1 MNDVITKMTKNV
13 SSVKMP
19 EISIPKLT
27 VPEQPII
34 TISKGPQLELP
45 NIVTPGVTPS
55 VIPSVTSSL
64 TPGISKISN
73 KTFFGFSLWNILLG
87 FIIIVILGILGVNI
101 FLYLAEGTD
110 IIGDIIQKF
119 VYILPESIAKTFRLS
134 AIGAETAGDF
144 TADTLDDVSKVITG
158 DSGKG
163 KKRKGGERREDLE
176 KVLEEEKERIEKNK
190 EKKNKRRRVRDNKIR
205 EIALKQVNEDN
216 LKQAVENRDTEG
228 ISKYIDFL
236 PAGSKYKTKKG
247 TPWCYIGMD
256 RGFKSCIE
264 LNESEKCMSGKFFKT
279 KGECEYKD

>member
-1 MNDVITKMTKNV
+1 MNDVVTKMTKNV

-34 TISKGPQLELP
+34 TISKGPQLEIP
-45 NIVTPGVTPS
+45 DTVTPGVTPS
-55 VIPSVTSSL
+55 VTFNQGK
-64 TPGISKISN
+64 PGISISKISN
-73 KTFFGFSLWNILLG
+73 KTFFGISLFNILLG
-87 FIIIVILGILGVNI
+87 IIIIVILAILGVNI

-110 IIGDIIQKF
+110 IIGDIIQNF

-134 AIGAETAGDF
+134 AIGTESAGDF
-144 TADTLDDVSKVITG
+144 AADTLDDVSNVIKG
-158 DSGKG
+158 DTENG
-163 KKRKGGERREDLE
+163 KKRKGGESREDLE
-176 KVLEEEKERIEKNK
+176 KVLEEEKERM
-190 EKKNKRRRVRDNKIR
+190 EKKKERKKKNRRVRDNKIR

-216 LKQAVENRDTEG
+216 LKQAVENRDMEG

-256 RGFKSCIE
+256 RGFKSCVK